1 MKVVAINGSPR
12 KDGAGVDIGAYE
24 YLIPL
29 PPKNP
34 LPPVDP
40 AAVPKDTTEW
50 VSDDQLLFNSTYTGR
65 VPLVMPEGM
74 QVRFRRVAKSIPF

>member
-1 MKVVAINGSPR
+1 MIDAKNRV
-12 KDGAGVDIGAYE
+12 
-24 YLIPL
+24 LL
-29 PPKNP
+29 P
-34 LPPVDP
+34 
-40 AAVPKDTTEW
+40 VPKDTTEW